1 MHLIISIAKRKLLI
15 NKFQRFDL
23 QLTQR
28 THYNCSKKKY
38 KIILEFLL
46 LEKVELLY

>member
-15 NKFQRFDL
+15 IEFQRFDL

-28 THYNCSKKKY
+28 THYNCLKK
-38 KIILEFLL
+38 I
-46 LEKVELLY
+46 ELF